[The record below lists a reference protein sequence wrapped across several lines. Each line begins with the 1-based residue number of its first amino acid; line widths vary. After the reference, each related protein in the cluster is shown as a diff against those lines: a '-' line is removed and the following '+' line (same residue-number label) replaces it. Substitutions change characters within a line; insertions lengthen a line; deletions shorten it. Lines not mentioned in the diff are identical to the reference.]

1 MQVCECTHVFGEVCV
16 CVCEFDYSLRLVAS
30 TILSEMTEV
39 LHSVEKCPCKSI
51 LVNFLGE
58 EESRCFLHTTK

>member
-1 MQVCECTHVFGEVCV
+1 M
-16 CVCEFDYSLRLVAS
+16 CEFDYSLRLVAS